1 MGTTVEHLSQI
12 MSAQE
17 FGQHLVLEHEEPL
30 GRGWQMAVAHVL
42 AALANGPLQRPQ
54 ANRNWGAADFL
65 PEPWQADEADAP
77 EEDAANLTVEQILQR
92 ARLGGMVH

>member
-30 GRGWQMAVAHVL
+30 GRSWQLAVAHLL

-54 ANRNWGAADFL
+54 AGRNWGAADFL
-65 PEPWQADEADAP
+65 PEPWQDDEADTA
-77 EEDAANLTVEQILQR
+77 EDETANLTVEQILQR
-92 ARLGGMVH
+92 ARLAGMMH